1 MTSLVRRPVA
11 LLQAAGTGVQVVLL
25 AALSAGLGLGPV
37 GWLAGTVYTLGLWV
51 LLTAAVRRARATTLG
66 PADLVTLARALLVG
80 AVTALVTDGLWNG
93 DTPVAPLVVIA
104 TVALVL
110 DAVDGQVARRSG
122 TASALGAR
130 FDMEVDAF
138 FILVLSFHV
147 AVLVGPWAL
156 AIGAMRYAFVAASW
170 IAPWM
175 RSALPTRYSAKAVA
189 ALQGI
194 VLVVATSQVLPHL
207 LAVTLVSTAL
217 ALLVWSFGRDVTFL
231 WRKAHLPL
239 RSEAPRSSDRFAATT
254 SHHRASH
261 RRIFGLSFFARFR
274 RLPHQEPT
282 TAEDDLTADDRPE
295 RMPGDAAGDD
305 VGGVRDSAGSLT
317 HNGVTGGDDPRGERP
332 VAAWVRTALAGLL
345 VLFALIAPNEISR
358 LTPGA
363 FVRIPVE
370 GVLGVALLLV
380 LPARA
385 GRVVATLAGV
395 ALGLLTIVK
404 ILDMGFFAVLARPF
418 DPMLDWS
425 LLDGAVELL
434 TASIGRIGA
443 IGSVI
448 VAAVLVMAVLIL
460 MTLSARRLARLVVRR
475 RTTATRAVM
484 VLAAAW
490 VTCAVLGAQIVPD
503 VPVAA
508 GSAAPLLYH
517 RALQVRA
524 GLQDQQAFAAQAPVD
539 GYRDIPGEELLT
551 ALRGRDVVVTFVESY
566 GRDAVEDP
574 EFASQIGAVLD
585 GAHHRLSAAGFAS
598 RSAFLTS
605 PVAGGGSWLAHAT
618 FLSGL
623 WIDNEQRYRTLV
635 SSDRLTLT
643 SAFRRA
649 SWRTVAVMPGTTGDW
664 PAAAFY
670 GYDQV
675 YDFRN
680 LGYRGPNLGWATV
693 PDQYTLS
700 AFERLEHGRP
710 DRTPLMAAIPL
721 VSSHAPWTFIPQLI
735 DWGDL
740 GDGSVFDAIA
750 TEVDP
755 PDAIWTKGPAH
766 VRTEYRRS
774 IEYSLNSLLSYVET
788 YGDDDF
794 VLVFLGDHQPA
805 PIITGDGASRDVP
818 ITIVAR
824 DRAVLDRI
832 SGWGWQEGLK
842 PGPQAPV
849 WRMDAFRDRFLTAFG
864 P

>member
-1 MTSLVRRPVA
+1 MTSLARRPVGV
-11 LLQAAGTGVQVVLL
+11 LQAAGAGVQVALL

-37 GWLAGTVYTLGLWV
+37 GWLAGAAYTLGLWA
-51 LLTAAVRRARATTLG
+51 LLTAAVRRARAAALG

-80 AVTALVTDGLWNG
+80 VVTALVTDGLWNG
-93 DTPVAPLVVIA
+93 DTPVAPLVIIA
-104 TVALVL
+104 SVALAL
-110 DAVDGQVARRSG
+110 DAVDGQVARRTG

-138 FILVLSFHV
+138 LILVLSVHV
-147 AVLVGPWAL
+147 AVLVGPWVL

-170 IAPWM
+170 MVPWM
-175 RSALPTRYSAKAVA
+175 RSALPTTYSAKAVA

-194 VLVVATSQVLPHL
+194 VLVVATSQVLPHP

-231 WRKAHLPL
+231 WRNAPLP
-239 RSEAPRSSDRFAATT
+239 
-254 SHHRASH
+254 
-261 RRIFGLSFFARFR
+261 
-274 RLPHQEPT
+274 
-282 TAEDDLTADDRPE
+282 EDDLTADDSAE
-295 RMPGDAAGDD
+295 RTPGDAAGDD
-305 VGGVRDSAGSLT
+305 VGGVRYTAGSLT
-317 HNGVTGGDDPRGERP
+317 HDGATGGDDPRGEHP
-332 VAAWVRTALAGLL
+332 VAAWVTTALAGLL

-370 GVLGVALLLV
+370 GVLGVAFLLV

-385 GRVVATLAGV
+385 RRVVATLAGV

-404 ILDMGFFAVLARPF
+404 ILDMGFFAVFARPF

-425 LLDGAVELL
+425 LLDGTVELL
-434 TASIGRIGA
+434 TASIGRVGA
-443 IGSVI
+443 IGSVV
-448 VAAVLVMAVLIL
+448 VATILAMAVLIL
-460 MTLSARRLARLVVRR
+460 MTLSTRRLARLTVRR
-475 RTTATRAVM
+475 RATATRAVT

-490 VTCAVLGAQIVPD
+490 VTCSVLGAQIVPD

-508 GSAAPLLYH
+508 GSAAPLLYD
-517 RALQVRA
+517 RALQVRV
-524 GLQDQQAFAAQAPVD
+524 GLQDQQLFAAQAAVD
-539 GYRDIPGEELLT
+539 GYRDTPGEELLT
-551 ALRGRDVVVTFVESY
+551 ALRGRDVVITFVESY

-574 EFASQIGAVLD
+574 EFASQVGALLD
-585 GAHHRLSAAGFAS
+585 GAHRRLSAAGFAS

-710 DRTPLMAAIPL
+710 DRAPLMAEIPL
-721 VSSHAPWTFIPQLI
+721 VSSHAPWALIPQLI
-735 DWGDL
+735 DWGDV
-740 GDGSVFDAIA
+740 GDGSVFDALA

-774 IEYSLNSLLSYVET
+774 VEYSLNSLISYVET
-788 YGDDDF
+788 YGDDDL

-818 ITIVAR
+818 ITIVTR

-832 SGWGWQEGLK
+832 SGWGWQDGLK

-849 WRMDAFRDRFLTAFG
+849 WRMDTFRNRFLAAFG

>member
-1 MTSLVRRPVA
+1 MTSLARRPVA
-11 LLQAAGTGVQVVLL
+11 LLQAAGAFQVVLL
-25 AALSAGLGLGPV
+25 AVLSAGLGLGPV
-37 GWLAGTVYTLGLWV
+37 GWLAGTAYTVGLWA

-93 DTPVAPLVVIA
+93 DTPIAPLVIIA

-110 DAVDGQVARRSG
+110 DALDGQVARRSG

-138 FILVLSFHV
+138 LLLVLSVHV
-147 AVLVGPWAL
+147 AVLLGPWAL
-156 AIGAMRYAFVAASW
+156 AIGAMRYAFVAASRM
-170 IAPWM
+170 APWL
-175 RSALPTRYSAKAVA
+175 RSELPARYSAKAVA

-194 VLVVATSQVLPHL
+194 ALVVATSEVLPQP

-217 ALLVWSFGRDVTFL
+217 ALLVWSFGRDVTLL
-231 WRKAHLPL
+231 WRN
-239 RSEAPRSSDRFAATT
+239 
-254 SHHRASH
+254 
-261 RRIFGLSFFARFR
+261 ARD
-274 RLPHQEPT
+274 T
-282 TAEDDLTADDRPE
+282 
-295 RMPGDAAGDD
+295 
-305 VGGVRDSAGSLT
+305 AGSLT
-317 HNGVTGGDDPRGERP
+317 HDGVTGGDDPRGERP

-345 VLFALIAPNEISR
+345 VFVALIAPNEISR

-385 GRVVATLAGV
+385 RRVVATLAGV

-418 DPMLDWS
+418 DPVLDWS
-425 LLDGAVELL
+425 LLDGAVEVL
-434 TASIGRIGA
+434 TASIGRVGA

-448 VAAVLVMAVLIL
+448 VAAVVAMAVLIL
-460 MTLSARRLARLVVRR
+460 MTLSARRLARLMVGR
-475 RTTATRAVM
+475 RTTATRAVT

-508 GSAAPLLYH
+508 GSAATLVYD
-517 RALQVRA
+517 RALQVRV
-524 GLQDQQAFAAQAPVD
+524 GLQDQQTFAAQAPVD
-539 GYRDIPGEELLT
+539 AYRDTPGEELLT
-551 ALRGRDVVVTFVESY
+551 ALRGRDVVVAFVESY

-574 EFASQIGAVLD
+574 EFASQVGAVLD
-585 GAHHRLSAAGFAS
+585 GGHRRLSAAGFAS

-664 PAAAFY
+664 AEAAFY
-670 GYDQV
+670 GHDRV
-675 YDFRN
+675 YDVRN

-710 DRTPLMAAIPL
+710 DRAPLMAEIVL
-721 VSSHAPWTFIPQLI
+721 VSSHAPWALIHQLI
-735 DWGDL
+735 DWDDV
-740 GDGSVFDAIA
+740 GDGSVFDTMA

-774 IEYSLNSLLSYVET
+774 IEYSLNSLISYVET
-788 YGDDDF
+788 YGHDDL

-805 PIITGDGASRDVP
+805 PIVTGDGASWDVP

-824 DRAVLDRI
+824 DQAVLDRI
-832 SGWGWQEGLK
+832 SGWGWQDGLK